1 MVVNTMCQDLSIFCM
16 IVKAGVTVLEDY
28 LGIYIKI

>member
-1 MVVNTMCQDLSIFCM
+1 MCQELSIFFM
-16 IVKAGVTVLEDY
+16 IVETGVTVLEDY